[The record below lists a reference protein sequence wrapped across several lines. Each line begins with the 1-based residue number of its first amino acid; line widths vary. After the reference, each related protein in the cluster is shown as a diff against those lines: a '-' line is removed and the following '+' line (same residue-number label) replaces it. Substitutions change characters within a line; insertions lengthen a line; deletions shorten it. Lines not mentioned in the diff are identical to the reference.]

1 MKTLF
6 RTLSISAL
14 EEFAVFGD
22 ATGDALAPEP
32 EAGWLEMR
40 AHVANDLSLTETG
53 AFPYLIKA
61 GAIMP
66 RHADD
71 VIALCGF

>member
-1 MKTLF
+1 MKIFFLA
-6 RTLSISAL
+6 LGISAL

-22 ATGDALAPEP
+22 ATGDALAPES

-53 AFPYLIKA
+53 AFPDLIKA

-66 RHADD
+66 CHTDEG
-71 VIALCGF
+71 VALYGF